1 MTNEELVK
9 NVQEGRDREIS
20 LSKLYQKNRGM
31 LYRTAQKYG
40 GYLAIDDLMQ
50 EGFIGMMRAAE
61 SYNPYRGAS
70 FLTYALHWIENAMHR
85 SISKYEPVRLPE
97 YARED
102 WIAYK
107 QVCSSLESDEEP
119 VTVTAIAELMEWPR
133 KKARLIAGLDKLM
146 HIASLDKPTGETE
159 DSGTLADLVPS
170 DECVED
176 MVIDRLFADYRSAV
190 LWAEVEKL
198 PKEQKD
204 VIKWRYLFRQTLKH
218 IAENTGKSLSRIQQL
233 EYSALRE
240 LKRRAAIIR
249 LARLDG
255 LEERIGKGRRRY
267 YDPLGAL
274 LDREDVEGYLKAIKE
289 GRIRG
294 MV

>member
-1 MTNEELVK
+1 MTNEQLVK

-31 LYRTAQKYG
+31 LYRTARKYG
-40 GYLAIDDLMQ
+40 GFLATDDLMQ

-61 SYNPYRGAS
+61 SYDPKLGGS
-70 FLTYALHWIENAMHR
+70 FLTYALYWVDNAMRR

-97 YARED
+97 HARED

-107 QVCSSLESDEEP
+107 QACSSLESDEEP
-119 VTVTAIAELMEWPR
+119 VTVSAIAELMEWPI

-146 HIASLDKPTGETE
+146 HISSLDKPTGETK
-159 DSGTLADLVPS
+159 DDGTFADLVPS
-170 DECVED
+170 DECIEE
-176 MVIDRLFADYRSAV
+176 MVVDRLFADYRSAV

-204 VIKWRYLFRQTLKH
+204 VIKWRYLSGHTLKH
-218 IAENTGKSLSRIQQL
+218 IAEKTGKSLERMRQL
-233 EYSALRE
+233 EEQALRE
-240 LKRRAAIIR
+240 LKRKAVLIR

-255 LEERIGKGRRRY
+255 LEKRIDKSNRWY
-267 YDPLGAL
+267 YDPLSAL
-274 LDREDVEGYLKAIKE
+274 LEKEGVDAYLKAIRE
-289 GRIRG
+289 GRFRG